1 MKKWPERV
9 LRFSL
14 LFGISMALV
23 AGFWFHGE
31 FYQVGLYP
39 LMLIGGLSVLLV
51 VAGMRMA
58 LSKGPLLKR
67 YALEVG
73 IDERDMTGLVTG
85 TQTTVMFPAQTELP
99 RIGELCF
106 LVANSSQSSSRKHG
120 RYAFVTAGKRVYAE
134 ELTDDKT
141 RGGSDLL
148 TVLEFE
154 LVGGE
159 R

>member
-1 MKKWPERV
+1 MRNWPERV

-14 LFGISMALV
+14 LFGISIALV

-51 VAGMRMA
+51 VAGMRIA
-58 LSKGPLLKR
+58 LSKGPLLRR
-67 YALEVG
+67 YAVEVG
-73 IDERDMTGLVTG
+73 IDEKDMTGLVTG
-85 TQTTVMFPAQTELP
+85 TQTAVAFPAESELP
-99 RIGELCF
+99 KIGELCF
-106 LVANSSQSSSRKHG
+106 LVANSSHGSSRKHG
-120 RYAFVTAGKRVYAE
+120 RYAFVTSGRRVYSE
-134 ELTDDKT
+134 ELTENET
-141 RGGSDLL
+141 RGEPDML
-148 TVLEFE
+148 TILEFE